1 MPDYFTE
8 IPGYAT
14 AHSLYSHAVTA
25 NGFVF
30 VSGQVAVRPNGSG
43 PLDIVGETIEEQT
56 KQALENV
63 DRVLKVAGSSLNS
76 AVKLTVLLTD
86 PDDFKRMNSAYSEYF
101 PDKKP
106 ARSVA
111 QLGARIPGILIS
123 IDAIAVSE

>member
-8 IPGYAT
+8 IPGYAI
-14 AHSLYSHAVTA
+14 AHSPYSHAVTA

-30 VSGQVAVRPNGSG
+30 VSGQVAVRPNGAG
-43 PLDIVGETIEEQT
+43 PLDIVGDTIEEQT

-63 DRVLKVAGSSLNS
+63 DTVLREAGSSLKS

-86 PDDFKRMNSAYSEYF
+86 PEDFKKMNSAYSEFF
-101 PDKKP
+101 PDSKP

-111 QLGARIPGILIS
+111 LLGARIPGILVS
-123 IDAIAVSE
+123 MDAIAISE